1 MAVDPALVGFD
12 VVNQLQDT
20 LLGYVMANRKMQ
32 QNDRQFNTQMQMQR
46 DKLDEDIRRFD
57 LGEDRLN
64 RQEQQELNVMKSN
77 RAIIQQQLD
86 RQQAKKAIDAY
97 DEFINTYNQ
106 SGAFGTEPRLLDF
119 YAPTAEE
126 FIGMPRPTL
135 PEFKLPDFGGVL
147 PTYGLD
153 LVTNQ
158 NTTRGNL
165 MNLMLQD
172 LRR

>member
-1 MAVDPALVGFD
+1 
-12 VVNQLQDT
+12 
-20 LLGYVMANRKMQ
+20 
-32 QNDRQFNTQMQMQR
+32 
-46 DKLDEDIRRFD
+46 
-57 LGEDRLN
+57 
-64 RQEQQELNVMKSN
+64 MKSN
-77 RAIIQQQLD
+77 RAMIQQQLD
-86 RQQAKKAIDAY
+86 RQKAIESIDAY
-97 DEFINTYNQ
+97 DDFINVYNT
-106 SGAFGTEPRLLDF
+106 SGRFGTNPRLFDF

-153 LVTNQ
+153 LVVNQ
-158 NTTRGNL
+158 NTPRGNL

>member
-32 QNDRQFNTQMQMQR
+32 QDDRQFNTQMQMQR

-57 LGEDRLN
+57 LAEDRLN
-64 RQEQQELNVMKSN
+64 RKEQQELNVMKSN
-77 RAIIQQQLD
+77 RAMIQQQLD

-97 DEFINTYNQ
+97 DEFINTYNT
-106 SGAFGTEPRLLDF
+106 SGRFGTNPRLFDF

-135 PEFKLPDFGGVL
+135 PEFQLPDFGGVL

-153 LVTNQ
+153 LVVNQ
-158 NTTRGNL
+158 NTPRGNL

>member
-32 QNDRQFNTQMQMQR
+32 QDDRQFNTQMQMQR

-57 LGEDRLN
+57 LAEDRLN
-64 RQEQQELNVMKSN
+64 RKEQQELNVMKSN
-77 RAIIQQQLD
+77 RAMIQQQLD

-97 DEFINTYNQ
+97 DEFINVYNT
-106 SGAFGTEPRLLDF
+106 SGRFGTNPRLFDF

-135 PEFKLPDFGGVL
+135 PEFQLPDFGGVL

-153 LVTNQ
+153 LVVNQ
-158 NTTRGNL
+158 NTPRGNL

>member
-1 MAVDPALVGFD
+1 MAVDTALVGFD

-32 QNDRQFNTQMQMQR
+32 QDDRQFNTQMQMQR
-46 DKLDEDIRRFD
+46 DRLDEDIRRFD
-57 LGEDRLN
+57 LAEDRLN
-64 RQEQQELNVMKSN
+64 RKEQQALNIAKSN

-86 RQQAKKAIDAY
+86 RQKAKKAQDAY
-97 DEFINTYNQ
+97 DEFITTYNQ
-106 SGAFGTEPRLLDF
+106 SGAFGTNPRLFDF

-135 PEFKLPDFGGVL
+135 PEFQLPDFGGVL

-153 LVTNQ
+153 LVVNQ
-158 NTTRGNL
+158 NTPRGNL

>member
-57 LGEDRLN
+57 LAEDRLN
-64 RQEQQELNVMKSN
+64 RKEQQELNVMKSN
-77 RAIIQQQLD
+77 RAMIQQQLD

-97 DEFINTYNQ
+97 DEFINVYNT
-106 SGAFGTEPRLLDF
+106 SGRFGTNPRLFDF

-135 PEFKLPDFGGVL
+135 PEFQLPDFGGVL

-153 LVTNQ
+153 LVVNQ
-158 NTTRGNL
+158 NTPRGNL

>member
-32 QNDRQFNTQMQMQR
+32 QDDRQFNTQMQMQR
-46 DKLDEDIRRFD
+46 DRLDEDIRRFD
-57 LGEDRLN
+57 LAEDRLN
-64 RQEQQELNVMKSN
+64 RKEQQELNIMKSN

-97 DEFINTYNQ
+97 DEFINTYNT
-106 SGAFGTEPRLLDF
+106 SGRFGTNPRLFDF

-135 PEFKLPDFGGVL
+135 PEFQLPDFGGVL

-153 LVTNQ
+153 LVVNQ
-158 NTTRGNL
+158 NTPRGNL